1 MLFRSRTQSVG
12 VIPFVHI
19 QKYVENIIT
28 VSEDEI
34 RQAMRRLLL
43 EAHLVA
49 EPSGAVTAAAVFFHE
64 KELPPAA
71 CVVAVISG
79 GNVEAE
85 LLKQVVSG

>member
-1 MLFRSRTQSVG
+1 VG
-12 VIPFVHI
+12 AIPFAHI
-19 QKYVENIIT
+19 QKYVESIVT
-28 VSEDEI
+28 VSEDEV

-64 KELPPAA
+64 NELPPAE

-85 LLKQVVSG
+85 LLKQVMGG